1 MTILTSYT
9 PLTYDRQM
17 ITEALKGD
25 GPVILKNVLLQ
36 RANAKNQNGRIYPL
50 AILMREAKKYEEFVK
65 ERRALGECDHPES
78 PVVNLKNVSHLVSEM
93 WFNGNDLMG
102 NLEILST
109 PSGNILKELLK
120 NNSKLGISS
129 RGLGSVKEIDETT
142 VEVEDDF
149 SLVAFDAV
157 SNPSTQ
163 GAFLSENIV
172 ARKANPWD
180 KVNSLVYDFLA
191 EIK

>member
-1 MTILTSYT
+1 M
-9 PLTYDRQM
+9 TYDRQM

-50 AILMREAKKYEEFVK
+50 AILMREAKKYEELIR
-65 ERRALGECDHPES
+65 ERRALGELDHPES
-78 PVVNLKNVSHLVSEM
+78 PVVNLKNVSHNISEM
-93 WFNGNDLMG
+93 WFNGDDVMG

-120 NNSKLGISS
+120 NNIKLGISS

-149 SLVAFDAV
+149 SLVAWDVV
-157 SNPSTQ
+157 SNPSTE
-163 GAFLSENIV
+163 GAYLTESITMK
-172 ARKANPWD
+172 RTNPWN
-180 KVNSLVYDFLA
+180 KVNNLIYDFLA

>member
-17 ITEALKGD
+17 ITEALKGN

-50 AILMREAKKYEEFVK
+50 AILMREAKKYEELIR
-65 ERRALGECDHPES
+65 ERRALGELDHPES
-78 PVVNLKNVSHLVSEM
+78 PVVNLKNVSHNISEM
-93 WFNGNDLMG
+93 WFNGDDVMG

-120 NNSKLGISS
+120 NNIKLGISS

-149 SLVAFDAV
+149 SLVAWDVV
-157 SNPSTQ
+157 SNPSTE
-163 GAFLSENIV
+163 GAYLTESITMK
-172 ARKANPWD
+172 RTNPWN
-180 KVNSLVYDFLA
+180 KVNNLIYDFLA